1 MRVVMMGTGTFA
13 EPTFEALLATFGGD
27 VVGLVTQPE
36 RDSGNKRGSTRQ
48 TGKGMANIARAA
60 SVPVAQTESINT
72 PEGLDQLRALQPDLL
87 VVAAYGQIL
96 SKDVL
101 STPTRGTINVHASL
115 LPKYRG
121 AAPVAYAILAGEAQT
136 GVTII
141 KVTPGLDSGDM
152 ILQESL
158 DILPTDT
165 TGTLEARLATVGA
178 RLAVEA
184 VRKYASGGPVE
195 GTKQDPARV
204 TKAPKIKKEFGLI
217 DWSQPADTIERFV
230 RAMQPWPTAYT
241 FLHRPGKEPIR
252 VIVNAVRLADEY
264 GGEDGEG
271 NKDEPA
277 VCGTVLFDS
286 SWAYGPGFRM
296 PLTPPPD
303 TPAKQLLVACGSGST
318 LEILELQ
325 PAGKKRMTAEE
336 FLRGHPVTA
345 DVRFGPEVLS

>member
-1 MRVVMMGTGTFA
+1 MQIAMMGTGTFA
-13 EPTFEALLATFGGD
+13 EPTFEALITAFGGD

-36 RDSGNKRGSTRQ
+36 RDTGNKRGSTRQ

-60 SVPVAQTESINT
+60 GVAVAQPESINT
-72 PEGLDQLRALQPDLL
+72 PEGLELLRAMKPDLL

-101 STPTRGTINVHASL
+101 SVPTRGTINVHASL

-121 AAPVAYAILAGEAQT
+121 AAPVAYAILGGDAQT

-152 ILQESL
+152 ILQEAL

-165 TGTLEARLATVGA
+165 TGTLEARLSTLGA

-184 VRKYASGGPVE
+184 ARGFATGSALV
-195 GTKQDPARV
+195 GTKQDPALV

-217 DWSQPADTIERFV
+217 DWTKPADYIERFV

-241 FLHRPGKEPIR
+241 FLHRPGKEPMR
-252 VIVNAVRLADEY
+252 VIIATTRGGSVRSPS
-264 GGEDGEG
+264 GPFSPGT
-271 NKDEPA
+271 
-277 VCGTVLFDS
+277 VCGTYECPKEIAQIPGEQ
-286 SWAYGPGFRM
+286 SWIAINIQVGEGGTVF
-296 PLTPPPD
+296 
-303 TPAKQLLVACGSGST
+303 VS
-318 LEILELQ
+318 ELQ
-325 PAGKKRMTAEE
+325 PAGKKKMTADE
-336 FLRGHPVTA
+336 FLRGYPIVEGM
-345 DVRFGPEVLS
+345 RFGPEVLT